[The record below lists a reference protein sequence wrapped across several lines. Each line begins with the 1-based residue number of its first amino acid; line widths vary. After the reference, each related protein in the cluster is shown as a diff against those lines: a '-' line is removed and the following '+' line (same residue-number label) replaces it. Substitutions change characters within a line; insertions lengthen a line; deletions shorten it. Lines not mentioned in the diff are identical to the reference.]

1 MNKPKLGS
9 GKRFEDLKNKIKE
22 SGKSEDSAEA
32 IAASIGRKKYGNK
45 KFQSLAKKG
54 KK

>member
-1 MNKPKLGS
+1 MKKPKLGS
-9 GKRFEDLKNKIKE
+9 GKRFEYLKNRIKS
-22 SGKSEDSAEA
+22 SGKSEESSEA

-45 KFQSLAKKG
+45 KFQSLANKG